1 MSKITKVIFDNDG
14 VNIDSEHIAMGDMDE
29 FGYDLVH
36 QYIDPETS
44 GLKESDIY
52 VEYKGVSSN
61 EITKKLIEKYNLP
74 EDAIRTDYNIPE
86 GVDLYEFL
94 SDLHTKSVISKFES
108 GKLETLPH
116 VKETLQAMCD
126 ELGEGNMALCTTS
139 RGDRMDATVHAI
151 DPDTKENIGWGDTFP
166 SDERNL
172 RISGY
177 GHANKYEY
185 FRELHPDWDPET
197 TAVVEDT
204 AGSTK
209 KSIDA
214 GFTNVIGIVASKFQ
228 TLDDE
233 GYFSR
238 DKQLAEIAK
247 LKEASARVIV
257 TDYRDIPAAIEW
269 MDNGMSMDNV
279 PSFHGEVHHNNPLEA
294 DRRVTKATP
303 GAHGPN

>member
-1 MSKITKVIFDNDG
+1 
-14 VNIDSEHIAMGDMDE
+14 
-29 FGYDLVH
+29 
-36 QYIDPETS
+36 
-44 GLKESDIY
+44 
-52 VEYKGVSSN
+52 
-61 EITKKLIEKYNLP
+61 
-74 EDAIRTDYNIPE
+74 
-86 GVDLYEFL
+86 
-94 SDLHTKSVISKFES
+94 
-108 GKLETLPH
+108 
-116 VKETLQAMCD
+116 MCD

-151 DPDTKENIGWGDTFP
+151 DPNTKENIGWGDTFP

-209 KSIDA
+209 KAIDA

-228 TLDDE
+228 TLDDDDN
-233 GYFSR
+233 FSR

-247 LKEASARVIV
+247 LKEAGACVIV
-257 TDYRDIPAAIEW
+257 TDYRDIPAAIKW

-279 PSFHGEVHHNNPLEA
+279 PSFHGDVHHNNPLEA
-294 DRRVTKATP
+294 DRRIMDAAL